1 MANTPKTI
9 QVTAQHQGLL
19 VALAKQC
26 IGDSERWFGD
36 TGETHKDL
44 GFLVLALAGEVGEL
58 ANIVKKVERG
68 SLSIRNAKV
77 RHDIVME
84 TTDVFVYLLNIA
96 ALLNIDLERT
106 YHMKRAE
113 NEERFTEQRVWREK
127 TRVSREH

>member
-1 MANTPKTI
+1 MPSSGAGGANSHP
-9 QVTAQHQGLL
+9 ALL
-19 VALAKQC
+19 AHLANQC
-26 IGDSERWFGD
+26 IQDSERWFGD
-36 TGETHKDL
+36 TGATHKDL

-68 SLSIRNAKV
+68 SLSVRDPKV

-84 TTDVFVYLLNIA
+84 TTDVFVYLLNVA

-113 NEERFTEQRVWREK
+113 NEKRFTQQRKEREARAGS
-127 TRVSREH
+127 TTHSG